1 MRIVTV
7 TNMSTNAVDK
17 IVYDPATST
26 MYLNDIVIGEKSG
39 DTAAPRYIGISG
51 DGWYGWYILAYDS
64 FYISY
69 RIRAAIG
76 AIAGA
81 LAGFLGS
88 LGPAGVIAAMS
99 AGVLAA

>member
-51 DGWYGWYILAYDS
+51 DGWYILAYDS